1 MTDRSMNNLVFDAS
15 DHPSPVASC
24 APSSAPPCDPSWTRR
39 GFLFGAAALA
49 TVPVLTAADP
59 AVAAQEL
66 PDFPAGVDLYRSAY
80 RNWVGEIT
88 ADGLWACAPSGPD
101 QVVDVVNWAWR
112 HGWTVRA
119 RGAAHGWSPLTITEA
134 TSADAPVLLLDT
146 APHLTCL
153 ALDSPTAV
161 RAGTGI
167 TLEVLLTYLEEHG
180 LGVTAAPA
188 PGDLTLGGA
197 LAIDAH
203 GTAVPAEGE
212 RRTHGHTYGSLS
224 NLVLSLTAVVW
235 DEEAGAYVPRTYRR
249 DEADCAALLTH
260 LGRSLVTEVV
270 LRVGANARLRCLSRT
285 DIPAAELFA
294 APGSDGRTLASFL
307 DESGRV
313 EAIWFA
319 FTEVPWLKVWSV
331 SPTRPLTSRRVTS
344 PYNYPFSDSVPTLV
358 ADLVGR
364 MVSGAAWYLAPV
376 LGNAQFDVAAL
387 GLVTT
392 LSADIWGPSKNTLL
406 YIRPTT
412 LRVTANGYAVLTSR
426 AQVQR
431 VVAEFT
437 SFYRERL
444 KAYATQGRF
453 PVNGSVEIRVTG
465 LDDPADAELDGARAP
480 LLSALRPSDAH
491 PEWDTAVWLD
501 VLTLPG
507 TPHAAAFLRELE
519 HFLLATYDGEHALTR
534 VEWSKGW
541 AYTDEAAWSDAEVL
555 DTAVPASFGES
566 TWGQAAGVLD
576 RLDPHGVFGNAFLD
590 RLLR

>member
-1 MTDRSMNNLVFDAS
+1 MSNLAPGT
-15 DHPSPVASC
+15 PSGDPSR
-24 APSSAPPCDPSWTRR
+24 APSGAVSGAPTADPSWSRR
-39 GFLFGAAALA
+39 DVLLGAAALA
-49 TVPVLTAADP
+49 TVPVLIAADP
-59 AVAAQEL
+59 ATAAQEL
-66 PDFPAGVDLYRSAY
+66 PDFPADVDLYRSAY
-80 RNWVGEIT
+80 RNWAGEIT
-88 ADGLWACAPSGPD
+88 ADGLWACAPREPD

-119 RGAAHGWSPLTITEA
+119 RGAAHGWSPLTISEGTP
-134 TSADAPVLLLDT
+134 SGAPVLLVDT
-146 APHLTCL
+146 SPHLTGL
-153 ALDSPTAV
+153 ALDSRTAV
-161 RAGTGI
+161 RAGTGV
-167 TLEVLLTYLEEHG
+167 TLEALLTYLEGHG

-203 GTAVPAEGE
+203 GTAVPARGE
-212 RRTHGHTYGSLS
+212 RRTPGHTYGSLS

-235 DEEAGAYVPRTYRR
+235 DEDTRAYVLRTYRR

-270 LRVGANARLRCLSRT
+270 LRVGANAQLRCVSRT

-294 APGSDGRTLASFL
+294 APGSGGRTLASFL

-344 PYNYPFSDSVPTLV
+344 PYNYPFSDNVPTLV

-444 KAYATQGRF
+444 TAYAAQGRF

-465 LDDPADAELDGARAP
+465 LDDPDDVELDGARAP
-480 LLSALRPSDAH
+480 LLSALRRSDAH
-491 PEWDTAVWLD
+491 PEWDTAVWFD

-507 TPHAAAFLRELE
+507 TPHAEAFLRELE
-519 HFLLATYDGEHALTR
+519 QFLLTAHDGQHALTR

-541 AYTDEAAWSDAEVL
+541 AYTDEAVWSDDEVL
-555 DTAVPASFGES
+555 STVVPASFGES
-566 TWGQAAGVLD
+566 TWGQAAGMLD

>member
-1 MTDRSMNNLVFDAS
+1 MG
-15 DHPSPVASC
+15 
-24 APSSAPPCDPSWTRR
+24 RR
-39 GFLFGAAALA
+39 GFLLGAAALA
-49 TVPVLTAADP
+49 AVPVLIAADP

-66 PDFPAGVDLYRSAY
+66 PDFPADVALYRSAY

-88 ADGLWACAPSGPD
+88 AVGLWACAPTGAD
-101 QVVDVVNWAWR
+101 EVVEVVNWACR
-112 HGWTVRA
+112 HGWRVRA
-119 RGAAHGWSPLTITEA
+119 RGSAHGWSPLTITEGTA
-134 TSADAPVLLLDT
+134 SDAPVLLVDT
-146 APHLTCL
+146 APHLTGL
-153 ALDSPTAV
+153 SLDSTAAV
-161 RAGTGI
+161 RAGTGV
-167 TLEVLLTYLEEHG
+167 TLEALLTYLEEHG

-203 GTAVPAEGE
+203 GTAVPAQGE
-212 RRTHGHTYGSLS
+212 ERLPGHTYGSLS

-235 DEEAGAYVPRTYRR
+235 DEASGAYVLRTFDR

-270 LRVGANARLRCLSRT
+270 LRVGSNVNLRCVSRT

-294 APGSDGRTLASFL
+294 APGSEGRTLAGYL
-307 DESGRV
+307 EQSGRV

-319 FTEVPWLKVWSV
+319 FTEYPWFKVWSV
-331 SPTRPLTSRRVTS
+331 APTRPLTSRQVTS
-344 PYNYPFSDSVPTLV
+344 PYNYPFSDNVPTVV

-364 MVSGAAWYLAPV
+364 MTSDAAWYLAPV
-376 LGNAQFDVAAL
+376 LGNAQYDVAAL

-406 YIRPTT
+406 YLRPTT
-412 LRVTANGYAVLTSR
+412 LRINANGYAVLTGR

-437 SFYRERL
+437 SFYRERVA
-444 KAYATQGRF
+444 AYAALGRF

-480 LLSALRPSDAH
+480 LLSALRPSDTH

-507 TPHAAAFLRELE
+507 TPYAEAFLRELE
-519 HFLLATYDGEHALTR
+519 RFLLRTFDGEHALTR

-541 AYTDEAAWSDAEVL
+541 AYTDEAAWSDEEVL
-555 DTAVPASFGES
+555 GTAIPVSLGEAA
-566 TWGQAAGVLD
+566 WGQAAGILD
-576 RLDPHGVFGNAFLD
+576 RLDPHRVFGNGFLD

>member
-1 MTDRSMNNLVFDAS
+1 MAS
-15 DHPSPVASC
+15 E
-24 APSSAPPCDPSWTRR
+24 DPSWSRR
-39 GFLFGAAALA
+39 SFLLGAAALA
-49 TVPVLTAADP
+49 AVPVLIAADP

-66 PDFPAGVDLYRSAY
+66 PDFPGGVALYRSAY

-88 ADGLWACAPSGPD
+88 ADGLWACAPTGPD
-101 QVVDVVNWAWR
+101 QVVEVVNWAWR
-112 HGWTVRA
+112 QGWRVRA
-119 RGAAHGWSPLTITEA
+119 RGSAHGWSPLTITA
-134 TSADAPVLLLDT
+134 GTAGDAPVLLVDT
-146 APHLTCL
+146 APHLTGL
-153 ALDSPTAV
+153 SLDSTTAV
-161 RAGTGI
+161 RAGTGV
-167 TLEVLLTYLEEHG
+167 TLEALLTYLEEHG

-203 GTAVPAEGE
+203 GTAVPARGE
-212 RRTHGHTYGSLS
+212 QRLPGHTYGSLS

-235 DEEAGAYVPRTYRR
+235 DEGSGGYVLRTYHR

-270 LRVGANARLRCLSRT
+270 LRVGANVNLRCVSRT

-294 APGSDGRTLASFL
+294 APGADGRTLASYL

-319 FTEVPWLKVWSV
+319 FTEFPWFKVWSV
-331 SPTRPLTSRRVTS
+331 APTRPLTSRRVSS
-344 PYNYPFSDSVPTLV
+344 PYNYPFSDNVPTVV

-364 MVSGAAWYLAPV
+364 MTSDAAWYLAPV

-387 GLVTT
+387 GLVAT
-392 LSADIWGPSKNTLL
+392 LSADLWGPSKNTLL
-406 YIRPTT
+406 YLRPTT
-412 LRVTANGYAVLTSR
+412 LRINANGYAVLTTR

-444 KAYATQGRF
+444 SAYAALGRF

-465 LDDPADAELDGARAP
+465 LDDPADAELDGAGAP
-480 LLSALRPSDAH
+480 LLSALRPSSAH

-507 TPHAAAFLRELE
+507 TPYAEAFLRELE
-519 HFLLATYDGEHALTR
+519 QFLLRTFDGEHALTR

-541 AYTDEAAWSDAEVL
+541 AYTDEAAWSDEEVL
-555 DTAVPASFGES
+555 GTAVPASFGEAA
-566 TWGQAAGVLD
+566 WGQAAGVLD
-576 RLDPHGVFGNAFLD
+576 RLDPHRVFGNGFLD
-590 RLLR
+590 RLLQ

>member
-1 MTDRSMNNLVFDAS
+1 MTDRSLSN
-15 DHPSPVASC
+15 H
-24 APSSAPPCDPSWTRR
+24 SSEAADDPSWTRR
-39 GFLFGAAALA
+39 GFLLSAAALA
-49 TVPVLTAADP
+49 AAPVLIAADP

-66 PDFPAGVDLYRSAY
+66 PDFPEGVALYRSAY

-88 ADGLWACAPSGPD
+88 ADGLWACAPAGPD

-112 HGWTVRA
+112 GGWTVRA
-119 RGAAHGWSPLTITEA
+119 RGASHGWSPLTITEG
-134 TSADAPVLLLDT
+134 TSSDSPVLLVDT
-146 APHLTCL
+146 ATHLTGL
-153 ALDSPTAV
+153 SLDSPTAV
-161 RAGTGI
+161 RAGTGV
-167 TLEVLLTYLEEHG
+167 TLEALLTYLEGHG

-203 GTAVPAEGE
+203 GTAVPARGE
-212 RRTHGHTYGSLS
+212 ERPAGQTYGSLS
-224 NLVLSLTAVVW
+224 NRVLSLTAVVW
-235 DEEAGAYVPRTYRR
+235 DEDAGAYALRTYER

-260 LGRSLVTEVV
+260 LGRALVTEVV
-270 LRVGANARLRCLSRT
+270 LRVGADSNLRCVSHT

-307 DESGRV
+307 DRAGRV

-319 FTEVPWLKVWSV
+319 FTEFPWFKVWSV
-331 SPTRPLTSRRVTS
+331 SPTRPLTSRHVTS
-344 PYNYPFSDSVPTLV
+344 PYNYPFSDSVPTVV

-364 MVSGAAWYLAPV
+364 MTSDAAWYLAPV
-376 LGNAQFDVAAL
+376 LGNAQYDVATL
-387 GLVTT
+387 GLVAT

-412 LRVTANGYAVLTSR
+412 LRINANGYAVLTTR
-426 AQVQR
+426 DQVQR

-437 SFYRERL
+437 AYYRERL
-444 KAYATQGRF
+444 TAYSALGRF

-480 LLSALRPSDAH
+480 LLSALRRSEAH

-507 TPHAAAFLRELE
+507 TPYAEAFLRELE
-519 HFLLATYDGEHALTR
+519 QFLLRTYDGEHALTR

-541 AYTDEAAWSDAEVL
+541 AYTDDSVWSDEVVL
-555 DTAVPASFGES
+555 GTAIPASFGEAV
-566 TWGQAAGVLD
+566 WGQAAGTLD
-576 RLDPHGVFGNAFLD
+576 RLDPHRVFGNGFLD
-590 RLLR
+590 RLFR

>member
-1 MTDRSMNNLVFDAS
+1 MS
-15 DHPSPVASC
+15 
-24 APSSAPPCDPSWTRR
+24 RR
-39 GFLFGAAALA
+39 GFLVGAAALA
-49 TVPVLTAADP
+49 AGPVLIAADP

-66 PDFPAGVDLYRSAY
+66 PDFPADVSLYRSAY

-88 ADGLWACAPSGPD
+88 ADGLWACAPAAAY
-101 QVVDVVNWAWR
+101 QVAEVVNWAWR
-112 HGWTVRA
+112 HGWRVRA
-119 RGAAHGWSPLTITEA
+119 RGSAHGWSPLTITEGTA
-134 TSADAPVLLLDT
+134 SDASVLLVDT
-146 APHLTCL
+146 ARHLTGL
-153 ALDSPTAV
+153 SLDSASAV
-161 RAGTGI
+161 RAGTGV
-167 TLEVLLTYLEEHG
+167 TMEALLAYLEGHG

-203 GTAVPAEGE
+203 GTAVPAQGE
-212 RRTHGHTYGSLS
+212 QRVPGHTYGSLS

-235 DEEAGAYVPRTYRR
+235 DESAGAYVLRTYDR

-260 LGRSLVTEVV
+260 LGRALVTEVV
-270 LRVGANARLRCLSRT
+270 LRVGANVNLRCVSRT

-294 APGSDGRTLASFL
+294 APGSGGRTLASCL
-307 DESGRV
+307 DASGRV

-319 FTEVPWLKVWSV
+319 FTERPWLKVWSV
-331 SPTRPLTSRRVTS
+331 APTRPLTSRHVTS
-344 PYNYPFSDSVPTLV
+344 PYNYPFSDNVPTVV

-364 MVSGAAWYLAPV
+364 MTSDAAWYLAPV
-376 LGNAQFDVAAL
+376 LGNAQYDVAAL
-387 GLVTT
+387 GLVAT

-406 YIRPTT
+406 YIKPTT
-412 LRVTANGYAVLTSR
+412 LRVAANGYAVLTTR
-426 AQVQR
+426 AQVQQ

-444 KAYATQGRF
+444 AAYAALGRF

-480 LLSALRPSDAH
+480 LLSALRQSDTH

-507 TPHAAAFLRELE
+507 TPYAEAFLRELE
-519 HFLLATYDGEHALTR
+519 QFLLRTFDGEHALTR

-541 AYTDEAAWSDAEVL
+541 AYTEEAAWSDEEVL
-555 DTAVPASFGES
+555 GTAVPASLGEAA
-566 TWGQAAGVLD
+566 WGQAAGTLD
-576 RLDPHGVFGNAFLD
+576 RLDPHRVFGNGFLD
-590 RLLR
+590 RLLH